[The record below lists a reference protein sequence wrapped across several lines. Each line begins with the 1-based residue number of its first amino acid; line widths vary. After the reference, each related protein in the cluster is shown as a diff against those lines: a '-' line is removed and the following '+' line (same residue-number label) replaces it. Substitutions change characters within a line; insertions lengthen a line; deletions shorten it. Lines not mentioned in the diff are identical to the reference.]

1 MNLDK
6 SAEITVR
13 DVLKAKAGERALII
27 TNPEGE
33 VYHISLAIYRALEKV
48 GALPVIAVQPVKTQ
62 FDYADESVIAA
73 IRTEPDI
80 ILSISHNKLGKDKA
94 AMENPYILDGR
105 EINNTFH
112 YLMETKKTRSFWT
125 PGITCDMFVR
135 TVPIDYEELKS
146 NCTGL
151 KELLDR
157 AVSMHITA
165 PGGTDLH
172 VGLRG
177 RKAFE
182 DDGIFS
188 VPGAGGNIP
197 AGEVFI
203 SPELGTSEGIIVFDG
218 SISVKSGD
226 IVIKEPI
233 RTKVEKGFCVSFNSD
248 ESADAALVE
257 ATVLQGEKNC
267 SEEYERNA
275 RNLGEVGIGLNPA
288 AEIRGNMLEDEKAFR
303 TCHIAIGSNYDED
316 APALIHL
323 DGLIRMPTIELFFE
337 DGSSRII
344 LNQGDIALP

>member
-27 TNPEGE
+27 TNPEEE
-33 VYHISLAIYRALEKV
+33 VYLISLAIYRALEKV

-73 IRTEPDI
+73 IKSEPDI
-80 ILSISHNKLGKDKA
+80 ILSVSHNKLGKDKA
-94 AMENPYILDGR
+94 AVEHPYMLDGK

-112 YLMETKKTRSFWT
+112 YLMETKKVRSFWT
-125 PGITCDMFVR
+125 PGITRDMFIR
-135 TVPIDYEELKS
+135 TVPISYEELKA
-146 NCTGL
+146 NCIRL

-157 AVSMHITA
+157 AERMHITS
-165 PGGTDLH
+165 PGGTDLQ
-172 VGLRG
+172 VGLRN

-182 DDGIFS
+182 DDGNFS
-188 VPGAGGNIP
+188 YPGAGGNIP

-203 SPELGTSEGIIVFDG
+203 SPELGTSEGTIVFDG

-226 IVIKEPI
+226 IVISNPI
-233 RTKVEKGFCVSFNSD
+233 RARVEKGFCVSFNSD
-248 ESADAALVE
+248 ESPDAAVLE
-257 ATVLQGEKNC
+257 DTVLQGGKNC
-267 SEEYERNA
+267 SPEYARNA

-323 DGLIRMPTIELFFE
+323 DGLVRMPTIELFFE

-344 LNQGDIALP
+344 LDRGEITLP